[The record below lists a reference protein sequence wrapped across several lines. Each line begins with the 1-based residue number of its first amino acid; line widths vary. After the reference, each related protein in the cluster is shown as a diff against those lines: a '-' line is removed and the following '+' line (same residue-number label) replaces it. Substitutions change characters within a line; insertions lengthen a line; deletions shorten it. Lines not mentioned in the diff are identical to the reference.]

1 MYTLLSEGIVLFLIN
16 YLPLCRGASPLA
28 PFTTRST
35 RPLLLPGRP
44 LTPSQKSLPGAPL
57 YLRLRRRPPR
67 QDGDGRSSKVVVVP
81 CALERIGEGSYLNM
95 AAHPDGSARAFFSTQ
110 EGKIWLATVP
120 AHGSGDILRIHDED
134 DAIPFLDLTDRVL
147 HMVCVALHPEFATN
161 GRF

>member
-1 MYTLLSEGIVLFLIN
+1 
-16 YLPLCRGASPLA
+16 
-28 PFTTRST
+28 
-35 RPLLLPGRP
+35 
-44 LTPSQKSLPGAPL
+44 
-57 YLRLRRRPPR
+57 
-67 QDGDGRSSKVVVVP
+67 
-81 CALERIGEGSYLNM
+81 M

-161 GRF
+161 GRFFVSYTCDSTASPTCINSAAAASSSSSRPWQYQLVVAEFFAKYKL